1 MEMRNGMLGVVIV
14 ALALTGA
21 LFGGYLAGAHAET
34 HDVTKYNY
42 LADISGLFEY
52 DQSPQYISFDPSS
65 NYTGYYSDNTYSTS
79 LTPPGYY
86 FDQDKVGFVKNVNSQ
101 GNTQVNNYMITQNR
115 VISGDLSTDLT
126 SLTIDNSTTGTWIVN
141 YRYTDTPASVSWNGT
156 PPTMADVLDAMELTA
171 SNMSVRIS
179 LGNADWDLETADQD
193 NNRVFGNIMIVPK
206 AWYNTIGGR
215 EWAYIVS
222 PNQDIQYFSNLYPN
236 TTFYYPYQSFEIDL
250 ASKTVK
256 GYLNDDFTRYDGK
269 NWNTSDVL
277 VLFGPNNATASKL
290 ILSNDMGYNTITN
303 NEPIYLNPNYGVWMK
318 EAMA

>member
-21 LFGGYLAGAHAET
+21 LFGGYFAGAQAEEY
-34 HDVTKYNY
+34 DVTKYNY

-101 GNTQVNNYMITQNR
+101 GNTQVNNYKITQDR
-115 VISGDLSTDLT
+115 PISGNLSTDLT
-126 SLTIDNSTTGTWIVN
+126 TLTIDNSTAGTWIIN
-141 YRYTDTPASVSWNGT
+141 YRYTNIPASVSWNGT
-156 PPTMADVLDAMELTA
+156 PPTLADVLDAMGLTV
-171 SNMSVRIS
+171 SNMTVRIS
-179 LGNADWDLETADQD
+179 LGNADWDLGTADQD
-193 NNRVFGNIMIVPK
+193 NNRTFGDIIIVPK
-206 AWYNTIGGR
+206 AWFNIQAGN

-222 PNQDIQYFSNLYPN
+222 PNQDIQYFSDLNPN
-236 TTFYYPYQSFEIDL
+236 ITFHYPYQSFEIDL

-256 GYLNDDFTRYDGK
+256 GYANDDFTGYDGK
-269 NWNTSDVL
+269 NWNTTDVVIAYGPGNATVNKFVLSDV
-277 VLFGPNNATASKL
+277 
-290 ILSNDMGYNTITN
+290 MGYNTITN
-303 NEPIYLNPNYGVWMK
+303 PEPLYLNPNNGVWLK
-318 EAMA
+318 EAVA